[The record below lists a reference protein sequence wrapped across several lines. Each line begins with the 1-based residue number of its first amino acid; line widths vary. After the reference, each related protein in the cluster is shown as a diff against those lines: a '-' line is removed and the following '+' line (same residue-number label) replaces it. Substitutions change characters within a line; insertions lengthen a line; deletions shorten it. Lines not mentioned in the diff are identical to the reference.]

1 MQPGAQLA
9 WWSLTSTVLTL
20 RSLTWTPHP
29 RPHHQ
34 YPYPLR
40 QAPLATTN
48 RNCLSTKTQSCSL
61 LINTEHTFMY
71 DAPILCTALLTIKK
85 FYHTLCTIFFLWIIS
100 MFCQFVVHV

>member
-48 RNCLSTKTQSCSL
+48 QPMEL
-61 LINTEHTFMY
+61 LIDQDPKLFTSN
-71 DAPILCTALLTIKK
+71 
-85 FYHTLCTIFFLWIIS
+85 
-100 MFCQFVVHV
+100 